1 MNKHTHILDTNILV
15 LFVKNTNFSQYFK
28 DLYLDDNTKHIALSI
43 VSIGELDSVIIQNE
57 WGSKKVSQLQ
67 AILKNLDVISIN
79 SQAQVQAYSLIDA
92 FSQGKLKSNPLPSGM
107 TARNMGKNDLWIAA
121 TACATNATLIT
132 TDKDFA
138 HLDPQFISI
147 DYIDIQQFK

>member
-1 MNKHTHILDTNILV
+1 MKKIKYILDTNIFV
-15 LFVKNTNFSQYFK
+15 LLAKNDIFGNFFEEEYRNQ
-28 DLYLDDNTKHIALSI
+28 ALAEFYYTMI
-43 VSIGELDSVIIQNE
+43 TLGELDSIIKQNN
-57 WGSKKVSQLQ
+57 WGNKRVTELNNIVKGFKL
-67 AILKNLDVISIN
+67 IGMKSIKIIE
-79 SQAQVQAYSLIDA
+79 AYGTLDA
-92 FSQGKLKSNPLPSGM
+92 FSQGKLKNHPLPSGM

-121 TACATNATLIT
+121 TAYATNATLIT